1 MSDVNN
7 MQSEGRGAKVA
18 GSLLGSPWCHSSH
31 GICMTRE
38 WDTHDLVSSTVYRK
52 IIFVYRQFQT
62 GTYQMLA
69 LMTNRLEVEIRD
81 EGGVWI

>member
-52 IIFVYRQFQT
+52 IIFVDNFILSNTASRYISN
-62 GTYQMLA
+62 A
-69 LMTNRLEVEIRD
+69 STNEQLF
-81 EGGVWI
+81 